1 MDKEAKSLNQ
11 LNFIYKFPEDYNP
24 KYVNGAYG
32 GISPSGEIVANFYL
46 ERIPI
51 PYKVVQEI
59 KKDGSLG
66 DEVGTEPESHGR
78 NLIRFVETGVVF
90 DLRHAKEFHLWLGT
104 KISELEQI
112 TEKGIK

>member
-1 MDKEAKSLNQ
+1 MAKETKSIGQ
-11 LNFIYKFPEDYNP
+11 INFIYKFPEDYNP

-32 GISPSGEIVANFYL
+32 GVSPSGEIVANFYL

-51 PYKVVQEI
+51 PNKVEQEV
-59 KKDGSLG
+59 KENGSLG
-66 DEVGTEPESHGR
+66 AEIRTEPESHKR

-90 DLRHAKEFHLWLGT
+90 DLRHAKEFYLWLGT

-112 TEKGIK
+112 EKEIK